1 MNRTPLASPASPP
14 AGNPPPQDLG
24 KALRQRH
31 VTMIS
36 LGGIIGAGL
45 FVGSSAT
52 ISAMGPGAF
61 LSYLLAGIVVLFV
74 MRMLG
79 EMALAHPGIGS
90 FTEYTRLGLGNW
102 AGFTNGWL
110 YWYFW
115 VIVVAVEAVAGGASL
130 GVALIAYQIL
140 ARRRASVQDCATG
153 YRASHGSPALGGA
166 KP

>member
-1 MNRTPLASPASPP
+1 
-14 AGNPPPQDLG
+14 
-24 KALRQRH
+24 
-31 VTMIS
+31 MIS

-52 ISAMGPGAF
+52 LSAMGPAAC

-79 EMALAHPGIGS
+79 EMALANPGIGS
-90 FTEYTRLGLGNW
+90 FTEYTRIGLGNW

-115 VIVVAVEAVAGGASL
+115 VIVVAVEAVAGAGILQRWIPAPVWAIGLVLLSMHERARMKS
-130 GVALIAYQIL
+130 GRHATPRATTRFALLQL
-140 ARRRASVQDCATG
+140 TG
-153 YRASHGSPALGGA
+153 RNNG
-166 KP
+166 